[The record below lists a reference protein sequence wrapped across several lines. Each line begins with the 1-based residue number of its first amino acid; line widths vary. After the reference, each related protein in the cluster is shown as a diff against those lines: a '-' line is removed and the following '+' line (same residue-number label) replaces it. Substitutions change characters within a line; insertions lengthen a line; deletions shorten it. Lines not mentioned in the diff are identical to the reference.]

1 MPKNG
6 TSVLNYFSI
15 MIENF
20 SKKQIFSNTLEN
32 FHTNYSIGRFKGGI
46 PKNV

>member
-1 MPKNG
+1 MFFLLVQTHFLKQ
-6 TSVLNYFSI
+6 YH
-15 MIENF
+15 F

>member
-1 MPKNG
+1 MLKKR

-20 SKKQIFSNTLEN
+20 SKKQMFSNTLDK
-32 FHTNYSIGRFKGGI
+32 FDKPDDKTI
-46 PKNV
+46 